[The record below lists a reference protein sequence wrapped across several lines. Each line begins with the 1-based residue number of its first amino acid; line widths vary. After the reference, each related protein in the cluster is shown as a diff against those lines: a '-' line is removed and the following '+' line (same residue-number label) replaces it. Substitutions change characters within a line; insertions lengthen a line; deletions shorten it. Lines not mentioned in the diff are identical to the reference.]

1 MDLLPKVTE
10 SDLSGLAAV
19 YMGNA
24 FQCVIGDY
32 LTLSSRQIRR
42 AQGVCRLPRRLPDSD
57 SAAASRHHFAHAAN
71 RNSAFFW
78 LWVSLYE
85 LVSKHIIIVKFDI
98 SSVTLL
104 LPYNFQ
110 NCV

>member
-1 MDLLPKVTE
+1 MRDR
-10 SDLSGLAAV
+10 GLFNFCQVVRFGGPSEFA
-19 YMGNA
+19 
-24 FQCVIGDY
+24 D
-32 LTLSSRQIRR
+32 
-42 AQGVCRLPRRLPDSD
+42 CREDCRTQPRKGPHP
-57 SAAASRHHFAHAAN
+57 AIIIVHAAN

-78 LWVSLYE
+78 LCVSLYE

-110 NCV
+110 NYV